1 MTPANIEI
9 LTITVFALAD
19 PVTANQLV
27 GFDGGPAL
35 ADEQVLGIA
44 KTNGGLNEPLAVV
57 TLGVVE
63 LVSAVNLAAG
73 DRVFADADGK
83 PTNIGANN
91 PFGTVLK
98 GGPAGDVITILL
110 KS

>member
-9 LTITVFALAD
+9 LTVTVLALAE

-27 GFDGGPAL
+27 GFDAGAAA
-35 ADEQVLGIA
+35 ADEPVLGIA
-44 KTNGGLNEPLAVV
+44 KTKGGVGEPLAVV

-73 DRVFADADGK
+73 DRVYADANGK
-83 PTNIGANN
+83 PSNIGANN
-91 PFGTVLK
+91 HFGTVLK
-98 GGPAGDVITILL
+98 GGPASDVITILL